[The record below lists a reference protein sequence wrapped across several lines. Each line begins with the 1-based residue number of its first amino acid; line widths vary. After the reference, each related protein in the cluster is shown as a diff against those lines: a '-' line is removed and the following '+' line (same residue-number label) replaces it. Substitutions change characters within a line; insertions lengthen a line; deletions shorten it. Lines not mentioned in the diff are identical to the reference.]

1 MLAIG
6 GLLFGV
12 TTLRGGALFP
22 QRARLEVPAHRL
34 EAMLEDFLADT
45 ARRPTP
51 DEWRQMI
58 EMQIDDEVLFRYALE
73 LGLHENTAAQA
84 RLAQIAAF
92 VEANPHEAGSAEAA
106 DDADRAGA
114 RAAMALGLHEGDLVV
129 RRILVDGARRLI
141 RSVVL
146 FQRPKP
152 EAVRE
157 LYSATAEDYTRPAR
171 VRLSQIAVN
180 AFKWPDT
187 ERRARRLLERIR
199 AEKLSFDQALA
210 LADESPAPGAWSE
223 PIPSRYGH
231 HLVWVHERQDAYVP
245 AFEAVREQVAQRLLE
260 KLADEWLKLRLQEL
274 RAEYQIV
281 GPEGRS

>member
-1 MLAIG
+1 
-6 GLLFGV
+6 
-12 TTLRGGALFP
+12 
-22 QRARLEVPAHRL
+22 
-34 EAMLEDFLADT
+34 MLEDFLADT

-210 LADESPAPGAWSE
+210 LADESPAPVHLPLQTRQGLDAQMGGDFPAAVLLLAPGAWSE